1 MSRVLERLLNLLA
14 FLRTVD
20 HPVDIDEIRFTVAG
34 YDRDNDTAF
43 RRMFERDKELLRG
56 AGIPLETV
64 VLDDITQAL
73 GYELPAERFEMAD
86 PDLTDEELAALYVA
100 TRMVRMGGAEVGP
113 AFQKLGG
120 AASTEDQT
128 ALTANLGG
136 DADAIAELF
145 DAVSARREVTG
156 SYRGKDRRLQPQGLL
171 HRRGHW
177 YLVTDDGDER
187 RVFRVDRGEGWEAV
201 GPGGAFE
208 RIDIELRSILPEL
221 PWESGDEQVEAT
233 VRFDDE
239 IAWWVRRQLPETT
252 FSHGDGYSEATLDVA
267 HRDAFVSWLL
277 ELGDTAELVSPP
289 ELRAAVV
296 ERVRG
301 VA

>member
-20 HPVDIDEIRFTVAG
+20 HPVGIDEIRFTVAG
-34 YDRDNDTAF
+34 YDRDNDPAF

-73 GYELPAERFEMAD
+73 GYELPAERFEMTD

-120 AASTEDQT
+120 AAAADGQA

-145 DAVSARREVTG
+145 DAVSSRREVTVD
-156 SYRGKDRRLQPQGLL
+156 YRGKPRRLQPQGLL

-187 RVFRVDRGEGWEAV
+187 RMFRVDRGQNWEAA
-201 GPGGAFE
+201 GQTGAFD
-208 RIDIELRSILPEL
+208 RIDIDLRAILPDL
-221 PWESGDEQVEAT
+221 PWESGDEQVDAV

-239 IAWWVRRQLPETT
+239 IAWWVRRQLPGTDFT
-252 FSHGDGYSEATLDVA
+252 HGDGYSEARLEVA

-277 ELGDTAELVSPP
+277 ELGDTAEVVSPP
-289 ELRAAVV
+289 ELRTAVV

-301 VA
+301 TV